1 MSNLGPDW
9 QRLPDGTAFR
19 TAARVVAL
27 DSAGRV
33 LLARGHDADQTE
45 RTWWFTIGGG
55 IEPGESPREAAVRE
69 LAEESGL
76 VVQPSALVGPVLTR
90 EAEFDF
96 FAETVRQDEVFF
108 LAQVDSRATLST
120 EGWTAVERGFMD
132 ELDWWH
138 AEDLA
143 QVQVEVFPAQ
153 LPELVQRWRSGWDG
167 QVLQLGL
174 QQEGGARTPAGD
186 GAERSGR

>member
-27 DSAGRV
+27 DDAGRV
-33 LLARGHDADQTE
+33 LLARGHDADQTD

-69 LAEESGL
+69 LVEETG
-76 VVQPSALVGPVLTR
+76 VHVPEADLVGPVLTR

-108 LAQVDSRATLST
+108 LARVAADATLTT

-143 QVQVEVFPAQ
+143 EVPVEVFPAQ
-153 LPELVQRWRSGWDG
+153 LPELVARWRRGWDG
-167 QVLQLGL
+167 QVLHLGL
-174 QQEGGARTPAGD
+174 QQEGTALREDDGAAGD
-186 GAERSGR
+186 GR

>member
-9 QRLPDGTAFR
+9 RRLPDGTAFR
-19 TAARVVAL
+19 TAARVVVL
-27 DSAGRV
+27 DAAGRV

-55 IEPGESPREAAVRE
+55 IEPRETPREAAVRE
-69 LAEESGL
+69 LEEESGL
-76 VVQPSALVGPVLTR
+76 VVEPGDLVGPVLAR

-108 LAQVDSRATLST
+108 LTQVDSTATLT
-120 EGWTAVERGFMD
+120 TQGWTAVERSFMD
-132 ELDWWH
+132 ELGWWH

-143 QVQVEVFPAQ
+143 EVEVEVFPAQ
-153 LPELVQRWRSGWDG
+153 LPGLVRTWRSGWDG
-167 QVLQLGL
+167 RIVELGL
-174 QQEGGARTPAGD
+174 QQEGTGGTTADD
-186 GAERSGR
+186 GAERPGG

>member
-19 TAARVVAL
+19 NAARVVAL
-27 DSAGRV
+27 DAAGRV

-55 IEPGESPREAAVRE
+55 IEPGESPRAAAVRE

-76 VVQPSALVGPVLTR
+76 VVQPDDLVGPVLSR
-90 EAEFDF
+90 QAEFDF

-108 LAQVDSRATLST
+108 LARVDSEATLTT

-132 ELDWWH
+132 ELGWWH

-153 LPELVQRWRSGWDG
+153 LPDLVRRWRAGWDG

-174 QQEGGARTPAGD
+174 QQEGAALPADD
-186 GAERSGR
+186 GAARDGQ

>member
-9 QRLPDGTAFR
+9 QRLPDGTAYR
-19 TAARVVAL
+19 RAARVVVFDA
-27 DSAGRV
+27 DGRV
-33 LLARGHDADQTE
+33 LLVRGHDADQVE

-55 IEPGESPREAAVRE
+55 IEPGETPRAAAVRE

-76 VVQPSALVGPVLTR
+76 QLSEADLVGPVLTR

-108 LAQVDSRATLST
+108 LARTRGQVSLST
-120 EGWTAVERGFMD
+120 DGWTAVEQGFMD

-143 QVQVEVFPAQ
+143 QVQVEVFPVQ
-153 LPELVQRWRSGWDG
+153 LPQLVRSWRAGWDG
-167 QVLQLGL
+167 QVLHLGF
-174 QQEGGARTPAGD
+174 QDDDAARGAR
-186 GAERSGR
+186 

>member
-9 QRLPDGTAFR
+9 RRLPDGTAFR

-27 DSAGRV
+27 DAAGRV
-33 LLARGHDADQTE
+33 LLARGHDADQTA

-76 VVQPSALVGPVLTR
+76 VVQPADLVGPVLTR

-108 LAQVDSRATLST
+108 LAQVDSRERLST

-132 ELDWWH
+132 ELGWWH

-153 LPELVQRWRSGWDG
+153 LPELVRRWRSGWDG

-174 QQEGGARTPAGD
+174 QQEGGVRTPADD
-186 GAERSGR
+186 GAERPGR

>member
-27 DSAGRV
+27 DAAGRV

-55 IEPGESPREAAVRE
+55 IEPGESPRDAAVRE
-69 LAEESGL
+69 LEEESGL
-76 VVQPSALVGPVLTR
+76 VVERSDLVGPVLTR

-108 LAQVDSRATLST
+108 LAQVDSEATLST
-120 EGWTAVERGFMD
+120 QGWTAVERGFMD
-132 ELDWWH
+132 ELGWWH

-153 LPELVQRWRSGWDG
+153 LPELVRQWRGGWDG
-167 QVLQLGL
+167 QVLQFGL
-174 QQEGGARTPAGD
+174 QQEGTAHTADD
-186 GAERSGR
+186 GAPRHDR

>member
-27 DSAGRV
+27 DAAGRV
-33 LLARGHDADQTE
+33 LLARGHDANQVE

-55 IEPGESPREAAVRE
+55 IEPGESPRDAAVRE
-69 LAEESGL
+69 LQEESGL
-76 VVQPSALVGPVLTR
+76 VVQPTDLVGPVLTR

-108 LAQVDSRATLST
+108 LAQVDSAVTLTT

-132 ELDWWH
+132 ELSWWR

-143 QVQVEVFPAQ
+143 QVPVEVFPAE
-153 LPELVQRWRSGWDG
+153 LPELVRHWRSGWDG

-174 QQEGGARTPAGD
+174 QQEGTAISADDGPARD
-186 GAERSGR
+186 GR